1 MRAILPR
8 KQVVKMVVLFF
19 IGSGAGSQEH
29 DTKTTG
35 RQQGGCVCEGDGNP
49 V

>member
-1 MRAILPR
+1 MRAILPSM
-8 KQVVKMVVLFF
+8 QVVKMVVSCFK
-19 IGSGAGSQEH
+19 GSGAGSEEY

-35 RQQGGCVCEGDGNP
+35 RQQGGCVCEGDGDS